1 MRDEPKTEP
10 KAVAEALAG
19 LIGAGNVLTGA
30 AAAAHFEE
38 PRGLYHQKALAVATP
53 RSVADVQKLL
63 AWANGAGVKIVPQ
76 GGNTG
81 LVGGQVPDRAGEVIV
96 SLRHLRDVREVDAEA
111 GVLIVEAG
119 LTVAEAQRIAEQR
132 GLLFPLSLGS
142 EGSAQIGG
150 VLSTNAGG
158 VNVLAYGN
166 TRDFCLGIE
175 AVLADGRLYQGLSPL
190 RKDNTGYSLRNLF
203 IGAEGTLG
211 IITAASFR
219 LYPRPVLF
227 ETALVNVASPA
238 EAVRLYEH
246 LRAAGGNRLTSIE
259 LLPRFAIEL
268 ELKHELIERDPS
280 ASMSPWYVLCEFSLF
295 GADAPGAL
303 AAALEGALEKG
314 IVTDAAIAETLGHR

>member
-238 EAVRLYEH
+238 EAVRLYER
-246 LRAAGGNRLTSIE
+246 LGAAGGNRLSSIV
-259 LLPRFAIEL
+259 LLAGFAIEL
-268 ELKHELIERDPS
+268 EL
-280 ASMSPWYVLCEFSLF
+280 
-295 GADAPGAL
+295 
-303 AAALEGALEKG
+303 
-314 IVTDAAIAETLGHR
+314 